1 MSIFTL
7 AFLIVF
13 GIVMLVTLGLIL
25 VLGSGRPPIHRPAR
39 RASDG
44 GSYGVHSSF
53 DSGGS
58 TDGGGGDCG
67 GFDGGGGDCGGG
79 DGGGGGGGD

>member
-7 AFLIVF
+7 AFIIAF
-13 GIVMLVTLGLIL
+13 GFVMLVTLGLVL
-25 VLGSGRPPIHRPAR
+25 MLGSGRRPLHRPT
-39 RASDG
+39 RAASDDG
-44 GSYGVHSSF
+44 GSYGGHYHF

-58 TDGGGGDCG
+58 DGGGADCG

-79 DGGGGGGGD
+79 DGGGGGGD